1 MGLQYRRE
9 PLTNRHD
16 QQFLP
21 LLANY
26 DDWPTT
32 TTGQLRR
39 SDDHPGRHRL
49 APGPKETPDNVK
61 ICKRGQWNVRMIVET
76 TFSMMTNVWNSK
88 RMRHITWRG
97 FEAHLSYLMIAFN
110 ILVNWNG
117 LEPDAKGHIHRSI
130 AHFTL

>member
-1 MGLQYRRE
+1 MIILADTGL
-9 PLTNRHD
+9 
-16 QQFLP
+16 
-21 LLANY
+21 
-26 DDWPTT
+26 
-32 TTGQLRR
+32 
-39 SDDHPGRHRL
+39 HR
-49 APGPKETPDNVK
+49 AQGDPDNVK

-117 LEPDAKGHIHRSI
+117 LEPRRQGTHPSLHC
-130 AHFTL
+130 TLHPLTLTSTNGSVW

>member
-1 MGLQYRRE
+1 MII
-9 PLTNRHD
+9 
-16 QQFLP
+16 
-21 LLANY
+21 LA
-26 DDWPTT
+26 D
-32 TTGQLRR
+32 TGF
-39 SDDHPGRHRL
+39 HR
-49 APGPKETPDNVK
+49 AKGDPDNVK

-88 RMRHITWRG
+88 RMRHLTWRG

-130 AHFTL
+130 AHFTP